1 MAVVPVSILF
11 EIFFASIAL
20 ILYRENLTLERLVAV
35 GFLLFE
41 IPLLTLPQEFFIEN
55 SPGVLVETTIAF
67 PAAIQGYVVFAMF
80 LLVFVALYR
89 WWELY
94 VAQRN
99 LKQIGP

>member
-1 MAVVPVSILF
+1 MALVPVSILF

-41 IPLLTLPQEFFIEN
+41 IPLLTLPQEFITD
-55 SPGVLVETTIAF
+55 SSGSLVETTIAF
-67 PAAIQGYVVFAMF
+67 PASIQGYVVFAMF
-80 LLVFVALYR
+80 LLIFVALYR

-99 LKQIGP
+99 LRQVGP

>member
-1 MAVVPVSILF
+1 MALVPVSILF

-35 GFLLFE
+35 GFLIFE
-41 IPLLTLPQEFFIEN
+41 IPLLTLPQEFYTTD
-55 SPGVLVETTIAF
+55 SGTLTETNIAF

-80 LLVFVALYR
+80 LLIFVALYR